1 MVPINYAP
9 YWFDQQPTW
18 EQVPQNVL
26 MFEGLEEYL
35 PDGFSFSGEGYV
47 LDWEAWR
54 VPDGLPDQPNAS
66 EVLAV
71 SVITGER
78 ALGQAVID
86 LLGGPLSHYVLDD
99 RYTFVVTS
107 R

>member
-1 MVPINYAP
+1 M
-9 YWFDQQPTW
+9 
-18 EQVPQNVL
+18 
-26 MFEGLEEYL
+26 
-35 PDGFSFSGEGYV
+35 
-47 LDWEAWR
+47 
-54 VPDGLPDQPNAS
+54 
-66 EVLAV
+66 